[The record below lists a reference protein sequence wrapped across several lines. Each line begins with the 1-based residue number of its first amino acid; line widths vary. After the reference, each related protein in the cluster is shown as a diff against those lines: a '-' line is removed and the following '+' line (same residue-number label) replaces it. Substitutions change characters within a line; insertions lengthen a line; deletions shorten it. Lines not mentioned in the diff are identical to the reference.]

1 MICIDAAETRKRLN
15 YISIAEEIEQIL
27 ELKKIG
33 LAFAPERIVMQWN
46 DTDCLLVMPAF
57 DDE

>member
-1 MICIDAAETRKRLN
+1 MICFDAVETRKRLN

-27 ELKKIG
+27 ELKKAG
-33 LAFAPERIVMQWN
+33 LAFAPERIVMHWN
-46 DTDCLLVMPAF
+46 DTDCLLVMPAY